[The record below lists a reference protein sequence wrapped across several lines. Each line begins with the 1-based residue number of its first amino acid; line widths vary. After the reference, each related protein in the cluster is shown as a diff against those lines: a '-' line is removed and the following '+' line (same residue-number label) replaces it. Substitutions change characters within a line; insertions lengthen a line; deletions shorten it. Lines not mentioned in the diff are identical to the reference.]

1 MMKKL
6 LMTAFIAV
14 VAVAGCNTQK
24 EEAKE
29 TKQEKKLEE
38 VKVEVK
44 TNPAELKPNEKVEV
58 QAIVTQGKEKVTD
71 ASDVKFEIW
80 KNGEENHEMLEGKH
94 KGDGVY
100 VVEKTF
106 PADGVY
112 HIIAHTNARDMH
124 VMPEVKV
131 AVGNAKLEDA
141 KEEKAAHGEEHGDH
155 GNAEGHGHHNSDTAI
170 HFMAADVTANNET
183 TLKAHVQHKE
193 AGLTEANVKFEIWKD
208 GAEKH
213 EYVPAEEGTDGEY
226 VSKHTFKEAG
236 SYIVKVHVEKGELHE
251 HIEEKVEVK

>member
-1 MMKKL
+1 
-6 LMTAFIAV
+6 MTVFIAV
-14 VAVAGCNTQK
+14 VAVAGCNTQTK
-24 EEAKE
+24 EEQKE
-29 TKQEKKLEE
+29 AGQEEKKLEE

-80 KNGEENHEMLEGKH
+80 KDGEENHEMLEGKH

-131 AVGNAKLEDA
+131 AVGNAKLEDVQ
-141 KEEKAAHGEEHGDH
+141 EEKATNGHSEGNNHG
-155 GNAEGHGHHNSDTAI
+155 EGHGQHNSDTAI
-170 HFMAADVTANNET
+170 HLMTDNITANNET
-183 TLKAHVQHKE
+183 TLKAHVKHKE
-193 AGLTEANVKFEIWKD
+193 EALTGATVKFEIWKD

-213 EYVPAEEGTDGEY
+213 EFIPAEEGTGGEY
-226 VSKHTFKEAG
+226 VSKHTFKEVG
-236 SYIVKVHVEKGELHE
+236 SYNVKVHVENNEIHE
-251 HIEEKVEVK
+251 HIEEKVEVN

>member
-24 EEAKE
+24 EEPKE

-124 VMPEVKV
+124 VMPEEKV

-141 KEEKAAHGEEHGDH
+141 KEEKAAHGEGHGDH

-170 HFMAADVTANNET
+170 HFMADDVTANNET